1 MVESTTAQIRSR
13 KNTEKSTGL
22 SSDNWGRDTEEEE
35 INTDELNEKVASFSQ
50 DILELSAIKAKK
62 IPAFKQVS
70 THCTSLHC
78 TAMYL
83 ELALLFAHAFN
94 YVHLFW
100 WGSRELRIS

>member
-70 THCTSLHC
+70 THCTWSWLY
-78 TAMYL
+78 YL
-83 ELALLFAHAFN
+83 LMLTLLGPFVLVGF
-94 YVHLFW
+94 
-100 WGSRELRIS
+100 

>member
-70 THCTSLHC
+70 THCTALQC
-78 TAMYL
+78 TWRWLYYL
-83 ELALLFAHAFN
+83 LMLTLLGPFVLVGF
-94 YVHLFW
+94 
-100 WGSRELRIS
+100 

>member
-62 IPAFKQVS
+62 ISAFKQVS
-70 THCTSLHC
+70 THCN
-78 TAMYL
+78 
-83 ELALLFAHAFN
+83 ALGVGFTICSCFQLGPFVF
-94 YVHLFW
+94 VGF
-100 WGSRELRIS
+100 